1 MDRNWTQSTRVA
13 SLHPTVWA
21 IGVAAAVLMTGS
33 SSAYARAVS
42 GAAALGESAGR
53 PARRVR
59 LAELVSAL
67 SLGIDLGF
75 DQPME
80 HVLRQCLI
88 ALRLGEH
95 AGVPEGD
102 RVAVYYTA
110 LLVNVGCHSDAHEQA
125 KWFGDD
131 IAVKADK
138 YAYGLNGAQSAL
150 ATIRRFASGVD
161 GVAAKL
167 RLVGEFA
174 TSGRH
179 ELDAMIAHHAE
190 MARRLGEDLGL
201 GHDAL
206 AALDASYEQWDG
218 RGWPG
223 QLKGEAVP
231 VAARLAS
238 IAEFVEVAHRVG
250 GCEAA
255 RDLVR
260 RQCGKQFDPRLA
272 ELFLQQ
278 ADAVL
283 ADLEAASSWDTVI
296 AAEPALAVW
305 LSEEQFD
312 EALLAIADFVDL
324 KSPYSLGHARSV
336 AELAAEAGSRLGLSA
351 AELRLLGR
359 AGLVHCF
366 GKLGVSNA
374 ILDKRGAL
382 TAGERERLCMVP
394 YLTHRMLRQSDA
406 LRPIGDLAAQY
417 GERLDGT
424 GYPHG
429 LSASSISLPAR
440 VLAAAHLYQTLRES
454 RARRDPLS
462 PAEAAAHL
470 TAETRSGRLHGPAV
484 EAVLSAA
491 GHRAARRMPGPAGL
505 TPREVDVLVLL
516 ARGRSNRDI
525 ADHLV
530 ISRKT
535 VGNHVEHI
543 YTKIGVSNRA
553 AAALFATRHGLLT
566 PEETVPV

>member
-1 MDRNWTQSTRVA
+1 M
-13 SLHPTVWA
+13 
-21 IGVAAAVLMTGS
+21 G
-33 SSAYARAVS
+33 
-42 GAAALGESAGR
+42 
-53 PARRVR
+53 RVR
-59 LAELVSAL
+59 LAELVAAL

-88 ALRLGEH
+88 ALRLAER
-95 AGVPEGD
+95 AGVDETD

-131 IAVKADK
+131 IAMKADT
-138 YAYGLNGAQSAL
+138 YAYGLHGAQGAI

-161 GVAAKL
+161 GVADKL

-179 ELDAMIAHHAE
+179 ELDAMITHHAE
-190 MARRLGEDLGL
+190 MARRLGEQLGL
-201 GHDAL
+201 SRDAL
-206 AALDASYEQWDG
+206 TALDSSYEQWDG

-223 QLKGEAVP
+223 ERRGEEVP

-238 IAEFVEVAHRVG
+238 IGEFVEVAYRVG
-250 GCEAA
+250 GVEAA

-260 RQCGKQFDPRLA
+260 RQRGKQFDPRLCDV
-272 ELFLQQ
+272 FLDH

-283 ADLEAASSWDTVI
+283 ADLDAASSWTAVI
-296 AAEPALAVW
+296 DAEPTLAMR
-305 LSEEQFD
+305 LSEEEFE

-324 KSPYSLGHARSV
+324 KSPYSLGHSRAV
-336 AELAAEAGSRLGLSA
+336 AELAAEAGSRSGLPP
-351 AELRLLGR
+351 EEVRMLRR

-374 ILDKRGAL
+374 ILDKEGPL
-382 TAGERERLCMVP
+382 TAGERERLHMVP
-394 YLTHRMLRQSDA
+394 YLTHRMLRQSPV

-429 LSASSISLPAR
+429 LSGQAISQAAR
-440 VLAAAHLYQTLRES
+440 VLAAAHLYQSLREP
-454 RARRDPLS
+454 RPQRPPLTR
-462 PAEAAAHL
+462 AEAAGHL
-470 TAETRSGRLHGPAV
+470 MAETRAGRLHGPAV

-491 GHRAARRMPGPAGL
+491 GHQAPRRVAGPAGL
-505 TPREVDVLVLL
+505 TSREMDVLVLV
-516 ARGRSNRDI
+516 ARGLSNKEVAER
-525 ADHLV
+525 LV

-535 VGNHVEHI
+535 VANHVEHI
-543 YTKIGVSNRA
+543 YAKIGVSNRA

-566 PEETVPV
+566 VEETVSA